1 MKLRTRAWLTLSLLA
16 LTTMTAVASLGYG
29 LLNAQ
34 MERARVAASDQGQAV
49 LNAIELD
56 IQRAASEIKTW
67 SAVSDVTGTAAD
79 AGNRAKAQALG
90 RWESQRYLQSD
101 AAKFLRDL
109 SLLSERRFKE
119 IFFTDARGYVVASTN
134 PTSDFDQGPEED
146 PPMGEIWWRDA
157 RANGWNIGELEYDQ
171 SSTFYSIDISVSL
184 TDEKSFVGVLK
195 AVYGTSAMLAI
206 LDQATAGHGGHVVLV
221 DGEGKIV
228 LAPSHL
234 SAAVGNEAMQ
244 VSQLKAFTGDAGH
257 SIESVPW
264 GGRSLVTRV
273 QPASRTY
280 VDQAGWTALTV
291 IPLDQALLP
300 ASARQQL
307 GFIGAG
313 ALTAILVAL
322 VLAGLHLNHH
332 SSGPITELTQA
343 VARAARGRA
352 DVTVPHQDAGG
363 ELGALAQWLARVTTR
378 LRKYDAAYARQRRRV
393 QATRSPANDAIA
405 ATRRRA

>member
-1 MKLRTRAWLTLSLLA
+1 MTFRTRAWLTLSLLVLA
-16 LTTMTAVASLGYG
+16 TIVAVSSLGYG

-34 MERARVAASDQGQAV
+34 MERARLAAVDEGEAV

-67 SAVSDVTGTAAD
+67 SAVSDVTGTAASAAD
-79 AGNRAKAQALG
+79 RSKPQALA

-146 PPMGEIWWRDA
+146 PPLGEGWWRDA
-157 RANGWNIGELEYDQ
+157 RAEGWNIGELEYDQ

-184 TDEKSFVGVLK
+184 TDDKSFVGVLK
-195 AVYGTSAMLAI
+195 AVYGTTAMLAI
-206 LDQATAGHGGHVVLV
+206 LDQASAGHGGHVVLV
-221 DGEGKIV
+221 DASGAIV
-228 LAPSHL
+228 LAPTHL
-234 SAAVGNEAMQ
+234 SATVGNAAMG
-244 VSQLKAFTGDAGH
+244 VSGLKAFTGDAGH
-257 SIESVPW
+257 AIETVPW
-264 GGRSLVTRV
+264 GGRSLVTRIK
-273 QPASRTY
+273 PNGRTY

-307 GFIGAG
+307 GLIGAG
-313 ALTAILVAL
+313 AFIAIAIAL
-322 VLAGLHLNHH
+322 ALAGLHIIHH
-332 SSGPITELTQA
+332 SAGPMGELTQA
-343 VARAARGRA
+343 ILRIARGRG
-352 DVTVPHQDAGG
+352 DMTIPHQEAGG
-363 ELGALAQWLARVTTR
+363 ELGALAQCLARITTR
-378 LRKYDAAYARQRRRV
+378 LRKYDIAYARHRRRM
-393 QATRSPANDAIA
+393 QAARPPANDAEA
-405 ATRRRA
+405 ARRRRA